1 MSDTASPSGRALDG
15 VDPFGRQ
22 ELATT
27 LERDYELAAT
37 INRERRGDQRA
48 GYVVNT
54 AAERDRC
61 CHQSLRA
68 LAVAI
73 DTFGRR
79 ASTGEHLRA
88 RTAP

>member
-1 MSDTASPSGRALDG
+1 MC
-15 VDPFGRQ
+15 
-22 ELATT
+22 
-27 LERDYELAAT
+27 
-37 INRERRGDQRA
+37 N
-48 GYVVNT
+48 VVNT
-54 AAERDRC
+54 AAERDRF

-73 DTFGRR
+73 NTYGRR